1 MATVPNGKKKDL
13 PPIDRKPDNPRRL
26 YMSKEEAKEDSKK
39 WRLAM
44 IAREEAFKKEMNKL
58 SLDVK
63 PEIAKAEA
71 NVLRDKQLVKSCNDA
86 VNRIEEELKDAEGSE
101 KTQLKKDLKKA
112 NTKVEE
118 AIQTLAKTE
127 EVLEELKK

>member
-1 MATVPNGKKKDL
+1 MATVPGKKKDL

>member
-1 MATVPNGKKKDL
+1 MATVPGKKKDL
-13 PPIDRKPDNPRRL
+13 SPIDRKPDNPRRL